1 VKIRNYISLIFFS
14 CLIVGSFF
22 SSHFLTAN
30 QESFNRKEIEK
41 YLKKAKISNRKSSGT
56 RGDSYFVD
64 LDDGKI
70 ERGGFLKFSYSPRPR
85 RPIDSYTYGLAAYRI
100 HELLDLNFIPPVV
113 GRSVNGRKASLQILV
128 DKYKD
133 ENERRIQKIEPPDP
147 KKFFNS
153 LEEIK
158 IFEYLVYSESL
169 CIEDDLED
177 IIITPEWKVWRVDF
191 SEAFRPAPEIIKGCQ
206 ISRSSKK
213 LYQNLMKLDDKVL
226 KSKVKKYLNKDE
238 IDALL
243 KRKKLIIEII
253 QKLIQEEGEEVVLF

>member
-1 VKIRNYISLIFFS
+1 MKTKNNIGLIFFS
-14 CLIVGSFF
+14 CLIVGSFV

-30 QESFNRKEIEK
+30 QDSFNQKEIEK
-41 YLKKAKISNRKSSGT
+41 YLKKARISNWKSSGT

-70 ERGGFLKFSYSPRPR
+70 KRGGFLKFSYSPRPR
-85 RPIDSYTYGLAAYRI
+85 PPIDSYTYGLAAYAI
-100 HELLDLNFIPPVV
+100 HELLDLNIIPPVV
-113 GRSVNGRKASLQILV
+113 GRTVNGRKASLQILV
-128 DKYKD
+128 NKYKD
-133 ENERRIQKIEPPDP
+133 ENERRIEKIEPSDP
-147 KKFFNS
+147 EKFFNS

-169 CIEDDLED
+169 CQEIDLED
-177 IIITPEWKVWRVDF
+177 IIITPEWKAWIVDF
-191 SEAFRPAPEIIKGCQ
+191 SQAFEPVPEIIKGCQ
-206 ISRSSKK
+206 ITRSSKK

-243 KRKKLIIEII
+243 KRKKLIIETI
-253 QKLIQEEGEEVVLF
+253 QKLIQEKGKEAVLF